1 MELKNIK
8 GVGPKLEKSLYQI
21 GVDNIQDLIEYYPY
35 KYNYIKFE
43 KLTDLCNINGY
54 LKCKIISEPK
64 VMFIKKNFNKLTFL
78 ARFNDLDFNV
88 VIFNRAFLKRNLQIG
103 RFIVLFGK
111 YESIKNT
118 FVASDIK
125 FNMVDNTIEP
135 VYHLTQGL
143 TNNALSKLIRNGL
156 DFCEG
161 AVDYIPT
168 YLNEKY
174 AFLNKQEALEKIHF
188 PKNVQ
193 DVKNAKLKLIYEEF
207 FKFMFKINYIKC
219 HEKNTN
225 GIEKKV
231 NDSELNLFFDLLPFK
246 FTKDQ
251 EQTILDIKKDMI
263 SKKRMNRLILG
274 DVGSGK
280 TSVAAYAIYLNYLSG
295 YQTAF
300 MAPTEILAHQHYKSL
315 RKLFDNTNM
324 CVEVITG
331 HMSKKEKLAIYK
343 RLINKEIDLL
353 IGTHALISDDLK
365 FNKLGLIITDEQHRF
380 GVMQRNNLE
389 NKGIKPDVLYL
400 SATPIPRTYALTIY
414 GDTDVSIIKTKPVG
428 RKEIITKVYKE
439 KDIKEVLLKMYE
451 QIKLGHQVFVVSP
464 LIENEESD
472 LNSVVKLKE
481 KFQMAF
487 KNYKVEIIHGKMK
500 QEVKDAIMN
509 AFLNKQ
515 IDVLISTTVIEV
527 GIDVPNAT
535 IMAIYNAERFGLATL
550 HQLRGR
556 VGRGEYQS
564 YCFLISDKDNDR
576 LKVMEE
582 SNDGFY
588 ITEKDF
594 EQRREGDLFGTK
606 QSGDMVFKIADI
618 KRDYSILVQTQK
630 DSLDF
635 VKNKKYLEYDHY
647 LRLVDDLNFL
657 I

>member
-1 MELKNIK
+1 
-8 GVGPKLEKSLYQI
+8 
-21 GVDNIQDLIEYYPY
+21 
-35 KYNYIKFE
+35 
-43 KLTDLCNINGY
+43 
-54 LKCKIISEPK
+54 
-64 VMFIKKNFNKLTFL
+64 
-78 ARFNDLDFNV
+78 
-88 VIFNRAFLKRNLQIG
+88 
-103 RFIVLFGK
+103 
-111 YESIKNT
+111 
-118 FVASDIK
+118 
-125 FNMVDNTIEP
+125 
-135 VYHLTQGL
+135 
-143 TNNALSKLIRNGL
+143 
-156 DFCEG
+156 
-161 AVDYIPT
+161 
-168 YLNEKY
+168 
-174 AFLNKQEALEKIHF
+174 
-188 PKNVQ
+188 
-193 DVKNAKLKLIYEEF
+193 
-207 FKFMFKINYIKC
+207 
-219 HEKNTN
+219 
-225 GIEKKV
+225 
-231 NDSELNLFFDLLPFK
+231 
-246 FTKDQ
+246 
-251 EQTILDIKKDMI
+251 MI

-331 HMSKKEKLAIYK
+331 HMSKKEKSAIYK